1 MGIQLFK
8 AKYEIEEC
16 LNEIRKCLEIGWTG
30 LGFKTL
36 EFENAWKKYTGM
48 PFAHYINSSTIG
60 LYMAVEILK
69 EYYGWKNEDEIIS

>member
-1 MGIQLFK
+1 MHLDRMIGEKMGIQLFK

-36 EFENAWKKYTGM
+36 EFENAWKKYTLSG
-48 PFAHYINSSTIG
+48 FI
-60 LYMAVEILK
+60 
-69 EYYGWKNEDEIIS
+69 WQ